1 MKNVI
6 LFMFLLFSAITSKA
20 QFDYDSI
27 DRNEF
32 SLLKANSNLKSGSM
46 VRVSSI
52 KGRNVVEQVFGANY
66 ESRIRFGE
74 TEKVN
79 YEDLVFCDGLTL
91 SAVENSKYYADF
103 HVTSKDYIL
112 LLKNGA
118 TIQIGMKASDFQT
131 LFSKSYSK
139 RLIINNVKGKQG
151 KLEISVF
158 FSYIYDNK
166 IQIADTRIIFIFSKE
181 NGILEEFYT
190 YNPS

>member
-1 MKNVI
+1 
-6 LFMFLLFSAITSKA
+6 MFLLFSAIPSKA
-20 QFDYDSI
+20 QFDYDYI
-27 DRNEF
+27 NRDEF
-32 SLLKANSNLKSGSM
+32 SLLKANSKLKSGST
-46 VRVSSI
+46 VKVSSI
-52 KGRNVVEQVFGANY
+52 KGKNVVDQVFGANY
-66 ESRIRFGE
+66 ESKIRFGE

-79 YEDLVFCDGLTL
+79 FEDLVFCDGLTL

-112 LLKNGA
+112 LLKNEA

-131 LFSKSYSK
+131 LFAKSYSK

-158 FSYIYDNK
+158 FSNIYDNK
-166 IQIADTRIIFIFSKE
+166 MQIADTRIIFIFSKE